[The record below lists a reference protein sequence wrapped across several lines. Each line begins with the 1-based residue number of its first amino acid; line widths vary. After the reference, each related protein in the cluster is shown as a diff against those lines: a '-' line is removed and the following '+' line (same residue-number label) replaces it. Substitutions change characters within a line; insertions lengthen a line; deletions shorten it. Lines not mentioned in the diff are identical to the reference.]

1 LLLAEGMSLV
11 GFAERC
17 VVPYLYRYSYLKT
30 HGEAPFGDLEHGA
43 EGIRED
49 LRLLFG
55 VDAKSLVSQ
64 QGFAGLTLSI

>member
-17 VVPYLYRYSYLKT
+17 VVPYLYPYSYLKT